1 MAAVSGEFVFF
12 HSARRVIHAPGAIGK
27 LADLAKE
34 FGCARAILAIDA
46 VFAGGPI
53 EARAIEALKA
63 GTGVAPAVVHVPSR
77 EPDTASIEAVARA
90 FAAAD
95 PDMIVAVGGG
105 STMDTAKVA
114 RLLLSNPGPA
124 EGISGFGK
132 TLRPHAS
139 LFVCAPTTAGTGSEV
154 SESAISS
161 KSGAEV
167 KLIYRSPEM
176 TAKIALLDPALTVG
190 APAFVTAQ
198 SGYDAVTHA
207 VEAYVSNAASVMTD
221 PLAVES
227 FRLLARWLPVAYREP
242 ENLEARSACL
252 IASCQAAI
260 AFNSANLGLAHA
272 FAAPLGALHHVAH
285 GLGNALA
292 LPVVT
297 AFNAPVLGRKG
308 EVVAEAFGAASA
320 AQAMGKIRAAVGLDV
335 SIDKYVPDA
344 EARAKVAA
352 AAMRSGQVR
361 MNPRLATL
369 DDALAMIEAMRTPT
383 GGDAPAFAR

>member
-1 MAAVSGEFVFF
+1 MTAISGEFVFF
-12 HSARRVIHAPGAIGK
+12 HSARRVIHAEGALGK
-27 LADLAKE
+27 LAELAKSS
-34 FGCARAILAIDA
+34 GCSRAVLAIDA
-46 VFAGGPI
+46 VFANGPI
-53 EARAIEALKA
+53 EARALEALKA
-63 GTGVAPAVVHVPSR
+63 GTGSAPAVVRVPSH
-77 EPDTASIEAVARA
+77 EPDTASIEAVAKA
-90 FAAAD
+90 FEAAS

-124 EGISGFGK
+124 EAISGFGK

-161 KSGAEV
+161 KPGADT

-176 TAKIALLDPALTVG
+176 TAQVALLDPTLSVT

-198 SGYDAVTHA
+198 SGYDAITHA
-207 VEAYVSNAASVMTD
+207 VEAFVSNASSIMTD
-221 PLAVES
+221 PFAVES
-227 FRLLARWLPVAYREP
+227 FRLLAEWLPRAYREP
-242 ENLEARSACL
+242 ENLAARSACL

-272 FAAPLGALHHVAH
+272 YAAPLGALHHVAH

-297 AFNAPVLGRKG
+297 AFNEPKLGAKG
-308 EVVAEAFGAASA
+308 EVIAQAFGAKSA
-320 AQAMGKIRAAVGLDV
+320 AQAMGKVRAQVGLDI

-344 EARAKVAA
+344 DARAKVAA